1 VNGGVH
7 GTGFGAGEV
16 IAEIGGIQFY
26 SATNSSGLATSIAI
40 RPYICLLK
48 YALMTGFI
56 VKLEYVMQG
65 ALDSPHRV
73 DLRLTERRRITAIPP
88 LEQPPVI
95 GQAVSIS
102 VRHQNRRQFRID
114 LGTGGK
120 ALPQRPHEIA
130 GISVWQ
136 AFQTL
141 ENQYFCPYPIG
152 IDIAC

>member
-1 VNGGVH
+1 MLRPGDADDIPVPLFVP
-7 GTGFGAGEV
+7 
-16 IAEIGGIQFY
+16 
-26 SATNSSGLATSIAI
+26 LA
-40 RPYICLLK
+40 
-48 YALMTGFI
+48 
-56 VKLEYVMQG
+56 
-65 ALDSPHRV
+65 
-73 DLRLTERRRITAIPP
+73 AIPP
-88 LEQPPVI
+88 LEQPSVI
-95 GQAVSIS
+95 GDTGADK
-102 VRHQNRRQFRID
+102 RRQFRID